1 MGKNEES
8 QDRNLFDE
16 SGSLI
21 GPKVLPVFDNRVI
34 HDLIDQTHRR
44 YVGYPTRIRLSE
56 MKRDLNERERLT
68 MAGFE
73 AAVEILN
80 RLGVLDR
87 SMLQKILPAPFTAD
101 HEVLDEGVIGHSFTP
116 QK

>member
-1 MGKNEES
+1 MPDE
-8 QDRNLFDE
+8 NLFEDT
-16 SGSLI
+16 GRLV
-21 GPKVLPVFDNRVI
+21 GPQPLPKFDQRAI
-34 HDLIDQTHRR
+34 HALIDQTHRR
-44 YVGYPTRIRLSE
+44 YIGYPTRIRLSE

-68 MAGFE
+68 MAAFE

-87 SMLQKILPAPFTAD
+87 EKLQLILPAPFTAG

-116 QK
+116 QKD